1 MSDNHRQYQTIQ
13 KALKTCY
20 PQEPEGHLARHLTT
34 LAGLVSGIVS
44 SKRSH
49 LSKIAAQVPDHSLAE
64 SRVKR
69 FSRWVDNDR
78 IELATYFLPFAT
90 PLLASLPGPLVLVM
104 DASAVGRG
112 CATLLLSVLYRQR
125 AVPLVWLV
133 AKGKKGHF
141 AEADHLALVQQLQ
154 PLMPADTEVVF
165 LGDGEFDGIDLL
177 QQLTDYGWKYVC
189 RTAKN
194 TILWQGPLA
203 FSIGD
208 IPMEEG
214 VCEAWKNLRFTT
226 QAYGPVHVILWWDKG
241 YEEPIYLVTTIAH
254 TAKACAYYRKRF
266 NIETFFSDQKS
277 RGFHLHKSHIADPQ
291 RLARLMIAACL
302 AYLWILYLGTMA
314 MDQGWV
320 GVIHRNDRCDL
331 SLFQLGLLW
340 RDFLLNEVEYVPVA
354 FLLIEL
360 EGQEYVR

>member
-1 MSDNHRQYQTIQ
+1 MSDNRRQYQTIQ

-20 PQEPEGHLARHLTT
+20 PIEPEGHLARHLTT

-69 FSRWVDNDR
+69 FSRWVDNAR
-78 IELATYFLPFAT
+78 IDLEAYFLPFAT
-90 PLLASLPGPLVLVM
+90 PLLASLPGPLFLVM
-104 DASAVGRG
+104 DASAIGRG
-112 CATLLLSVLYRQR
+112 CATLVLSVIYRQR

-133 AKGKKGHF
+133 AKGGKGHF
-141 AEADHLALVQQLQ
+141 AEADHLTLVQQLQ
-154 PLMPADTEVVF
+154 PLLPPATEVVF

-177 QQLTDYGWKYVC
+177 QQLTDYGWPYVC

-194 TILWQGPLA
+194 TILWQGQLA
-203 FSIGD
+203 FSLAD

-214 VCEAWKNLRFTT
+214 VCESWKNVRFTT
-226 QAYGPVHVILWWDKG
+226 QAYGPVHVILWWEKG
-241 YEEPIYLVTTIAH
+241 YEEPIYLVTQVAN
-254 TAKACAYYRKRF
+254 TAQACAYYRKRF
-266 NIETFFSDQKS
+266 KIETFFSDQKS
-277 RGFHLHKSHIADPQ
+277 RGFHLHKSHVADPQ

-302 AYLWILYLGTMA
+302 AYIWILYLGTMA

-320 GVIHRNDRCDL
+320 GVIHRSDRCDV

-340 RDFLLNEVEYVPVA
+340 RDFLLNEVGYVPVA
-354 FLLIEL
+354 FRLIDF
-360 EGQEYVR
+360 EGQECVR